1 MYADRVTD
9 SMQQCLDETA
19 RRRTIQ
25 IAHNLE
31 HGIVPETI
39 QKSIEQ
45 ITLSTR
51 VADAREQPVG
61 KVAEGGGSYAD
72 EVDREA
78 YIKILEQEMAEA
90 AEALDFERAA
100 LLRDQLLDLRVE
112 AG

>member
-1 MYADRVTD
+1 
-9 SMQQCLDETA
+9 MQQCLDETE
-19 RRRTIQ
+19 RRRQIQ

-31 HGIVPETI
+31 HGIEPETI

-61 KVAEGGGSYAD
+61 NVAEGDGSYAD
-72 EVDREA
+72 EVNREA